1 MGMGLFFVAQKQYE
15 LQQYRIEWYEIH
27 ILCATTCVFA
37 YARCV
42 CSWGGSGEIHW
53 YHQMLRIRRNGVF
66 VNANQQTNHDSDL
79 PVLLFYPTTGVQ
91 RVHFI
96 HIDACTAISIRMHVA
111 SKYMCTQQFK
121 LVFRAWICRGKNE
134 LSNMLFPFNEYRVI
148 RYLMATLL
156 DIWVYILN
164 ERSHRAR
171 AHTHKTEYNVCY
183 FIRWPMI
190 CSVFCDMFSHWHKYP
205 FATTWTCLDICSAG
219 YRYVEATIT
228 NAVATAA
235 AIEKYIL

>member
-1 MGMGLFFVAQKQYE
+1 
-15 LQQYRIEWYEIH
+15 
-27 ILCATTCVFA
+27 
-37 YARCV
+37 
-42 CSWGGSGEIHW
+42 
-53 YHQMLRIRRNGVF
+53 MLRIRRNGVF

-91 RVHFI
+91 WFHFI

-148 RYLMATLL
+148 WYLMATLL

-164 ERSHRAR
+164 KHSHR
-171 AHTHKTEYNVCY
+171 AHTHMHTLTQNRIQCLLFHSLTYDLLGLLWYV
-183 FIRWPMI
+183 FTLTQIPIRNHMN
-190 CSVFCDMFSHWHKYP
+190 MLRH
-205 FATTWTCLDICSAG
+205 LLG
-219 YRYVEATIT
+219 R
-228 NAVATAA
+228 
-235 AIEKYIL
+235 L